1 MKKFLRMVVVFA
13 LAAGASLAY
22 TSCTKDYDNEIKDLN
37 TEISALQSTVSG
49 LQTAISNLEALA
61 STVSSQGGD
70 ISGIKATISQLQ
82 SAVDAI
88 KSNYVTED
96 EAKAIAKN
104 AVAAL
109 KEQVEAMQ
117 AEMVTQEDL
126 YDILSELSGG
136 VLELMA
142 ALEMQIVGSVQS
154 IVKLPTTAVGPWWAD
169 YEDPLIEIAQVYN
182 MTDGVGKEVVPTSA
196 SILSAFT
203 VQPAGAAEKLA
214 EDAFVYYR
222 IYSPRYG
229 IDAYFP
235 AEIYDYN
242 DDGDIFVK
250 CDFTAL
256 YNQMVG
262 TPAILATLPNWSTYA
277 SLILS
282 DTLTIPAED
291 EDDEDT
297 VLPLTNIATN
307 FFSVRIP
314 NAPTDIFTNFTLYD
328 PETDTPYWGGALP
341 DIEVPYNQYANSTH
355 TFGEGLDLLIAGQYT
370 IEEFAELY
378 NIDPALLTPEIEI
391 TKQAP
396 FTTQG
401 VRATKAPKFAY
412 DEDSAEIKMDV
423 TKLADA
429 KAQIDNHADVNI
441 NVKVGGNASNAFTQR
456 YLVVEAEGGNVV
468 IEGETFTWKGG
479 ATTYAL
485 TDDEALVDPADIKVP
500 AAGFNFAVGAGNPG
514 LLAPVNVQYL
524 ANEHVNLAKVTYPAG
539 AFAYAARAA
548 QRKLTYEHID
558 ADFVKTIYTM
568 TVSIGP
574 KPANKTLDLGT
585 YYANGSA
592 SNAVP
597 VDLSGIMQKM
607 IDSDAA
613 LWAQVPVTAANPL
626 LNQFA
631 AGAWAPVTVI
641 DETTGVAQPIGSFVT
656 AFAYNAGTK
665 KDATTLTIAAPLGFY
680 GQKYAVSGTYTI
692 MGVTYTVTYHVV
704 IREASYTMVS
714 TPYVQEGNIVP
725 VEGAIVGGVYA
736 LDDIHMSKYFQIDN
750 NGEAINDVLTVDF
763 TFDYEWDGKTPAV
776 RYAPA
781 GAINVADNSEVA
793 TATGISVAGAAVN
806 AANGQLVDA
815 AGATV
820 QWGTYGGRK
829 IYGTAQLM
837 AAGTPL
843 GEPIEFTL
851 QTANPIKSTEA
862 RPTVLKRYSG
872 VDVDYFAP
880 KDSLNIITVLTDKN
894 VAPTPKVLHVGN
906 YAEYAITVGAFV
918 EGEGYKPWATNVYP
932 TLQGKLNGVDFTFTD
947 NVHYKVLADGRV
959 QFLKD
964 NAYGD
969 IEVNIP
975 LSILHVLDYDDG
987 VYTDPD
993 GDGFG
998 VYSFTEGV
1006 EIVNFPV
1013 VIKQQ

>member
-104 AVAAL
+104 AVQSL

-142 ALEMQIVGSVQS
+142 ALEMQVVGSVQS
-154 IVKLPTTAVGPWWAD
+154 IVKLPAWYWGGVNDMDAD
-169 YEDPLIEIAQVYN
+169 RIQAYN
-182 MTDGVGKEVVPTSA
+182 MTDGLGNEVVPMSA
-196 SILSAFT
+196 VINAAFNVYPPT
-203 VQPAGAAEKLA
+203 AAEKLA
-214 EDAFVYYR
+214 EDALVALRFM
-222 IYSPRYG
+222 I
-229 IDAYFP
+229 P
-235 AEIYDYN
+235 AFDVDTYVLGEIYDYT
-242 DDGDIFVK
+242 DDGDIYVK
-250 CDFTAL
+250 IDMTEIYDL
-256 YNQMVG
+256 ISS
-262 TPAILATLPNWSTYA
+262 TPALAIVLGNNICYGSVILL
-277 SLILS
+277 
-282 DTLTIPAED
+282 DDLTIPAED

-297 VLPLTNIATN
+297 VLPLTSIASTFFNIDVPGA
-307 FFSVRIP
+307 
-314 NAPTDIFTNFTLYD
+314 ATDIFGTLTLFNEDDYAA
-328 PETDTPYWGGALP
+328 PVWGGALN

-355 TFGEGLDLLIAGQYT
+355 TFGEGLEILIMGQYT

-391 TKQAP
+391 IKQAP

-401 VRATKAPKFAY
+401 ARATKAPKFAY

-441 NVKVGGNASNAFTQR
+441 NLKVGGNVSNAFTQQ

-485 TDDEALVDPADIKVP
+485 TDEEALVEPADIKVP

-514 LLAPVNVQYL
+514 LNVPVNVQYL

-539 AFAYAARAA
+539 AFTYGAKAAK
-548 QRKLTYEHID
+548 RKLTYEHID

-568 TVSIGP
+568 TVTVGP

-631 AGAWAPVTVI
+631 AGVWAPVSVI
-641 DETTGVAQPIGSFVT
+641 DETTNVAQPVGSFVT

-725 VEGAIVGGVYA
+725 VEGAIVGGLYK

-750 NGEAINDVLTVDF
+750 NGEAINDVLTIDF
-763 TFDYEWDGKTPAV
+763 TFDYEWDSKSPAG
-776 RYAPA
+776 RYAPL
-781 GAINVADNSEVA
+781 GAIALDGSETA
-793 TATGISVAGAAVN
+793 TATGVAIAGIAVN

-815 AGATV
+815 ANATV
-820 QWGTYGGRK
+820 QWNTYGGRK

-837 AAGTPL
+837 AAGNPL

-851 QTANPIKSTEA
+851 QTANPIKSLEG

-894 VAPTPKVLHVGN
+894 VAPTPKVLHAAK
-906 YAEYAITVGAFV
+906 YPEYAITVGAFV
-918 EGEGYKPWATNVYP
+918 DGEGYKPWATTVYP

-947 NVHYKVLADGRV
+947 NVHYKILADGRV

-975 LSILHVLDYDDG
+975 LCIIHVLDYDHG
-987 VYTDPD
+987 MYTDPD
-993 GDGFG
+993 ADGFG

-1006 EIVNFPV
+1006 EIINFPV